1 MFSIQGFEEATKL
14 LAEANGISLD
24 LAGDYMAIIG
34 DIPHVVDTGP
44 DGVDIVEVT
53 MNGGIVRLRYPD

>member
-1 MFSIQGFEEATKL
+1 MFSIQGFNEATKL

-34 DIPHVVDTGP
+34 DIPNVVDTGP

-53 MNGGIVRLRYPD
+53 MNGVTVRLRYPD